1 MARRIGIAGLGAAA
15 REIHLPALAALD
27 VEVVGGCD
35 PAMPRDLPF
44 PVHSSVERLLAESAP
59 DILVVATPPDSHF
72 ELARAGLDHGC
83 HVFCEKPFTDT
94 LEQAKGLL
102 KRSREVGRWVVV
114 NNQFRF
120 MNIHRKAKA
129 VIGTPEFGELRF
141 LNAQQTFRTTPETEA
156 GWRGSELR
164 RTCKDFGTHVLDL
177 CRFFFDEDPV
187 SIRARMPRGSDPD
200 GPDYLN
206 LVELDFSGDRVA
218 QITLDR
224 WCRGPNRYLDL
235 RLVGTT
241 GSVETHVG
249 GGIVLSAGLRGG
261 DRRAFCDLDIAMGG
275 TARLYQG
282 ERFRRIATDP
292 LDLFANA
299 TRELFRAFLAA
310 LESGGVPPCEADD
323 NRRTLALMLSAYEAA
338 QTGAR
343 VEMRY

>member
-1 MARRIGIAGLGAAA
+1 MRRRIAIAGLGAAA
-15 REIHLPALAALD
+15 RKIHLPALSGLD

-35 PAMPRDLPF
+35 PIPPGDVPF
-44 PVHSSVERLLAESAP
+44 PVFASVETLLAETAP
-59 DILVVATPPDSHF
+59 DILAVATPPDAHF
-72 ELARAGLDHGC
+72 EVAWAGLDHGC

-94 LEQAKGLL
+94 LEQATALV
-102 KRSREVGRWVVV
+102 KRSREVGRWLVV

-120 MNIHRKAKA
+120 MNIHRQAKA
-129 VIGTPEFGELRF
+129 AIGTPEFGELRF
-141 LNAQQTFRTTPETEA
+141 LSAQQTFRTTPETEA
-156 GWRGSELR
+156 GWRGSDRR

-187 SIRARMPRGSDPD
+187 SIGARMPRGPGRD

-206 LVELDFSGDRVA
+206 LIELEFSGDRAA

-235 RLVGTT
+235 RLSGTA
-241 GSVETHVG
+241 GCVETHVG
-249 GGIVLSAGLRGG
+249 GGIVLSAGLRGST
-261 DRRAFCDLDIAMGG
+261 RRAFCDLDIAMGG

-292 LDLFANA
+292 LDLFARA

-310 LESGGVPPCEADD
+310 LDRGGVPPCEGAD
-323 NRRTLALMLSAYEAA
+323 NRRTLALMLSAYESAE
-338 QTGAR
+338 TGAR
-343 VEMRY
+343 VRMRY